1 MDDTTVGRPIRVY
14 NREGNFSDFSTDDL
28 VGKKLNYVNGW
39 SCGAGSESLFIGM
52 DGEVHGASCRVGGQ
66 LGNVFEDFT
75 IPDSWVTCDKAVCSC
90 GADLFIPK
98 SSSPETRPL
107 LIKTNSG
114 TVDLNLRSD
123 FELDKFEAMERTFAS
138 NLKQVYWELGR
149 RCNYDCSYCWP
160 WIHNKTD
167 RHKTLDELVLAT
179 DNIVEKFGKGSRL
192 HFIISGGEPTLN
204 PDFLDWIR
212 YISGLGHSTSM
223 HSNGSRLP
231 DYYRE
236 IIHYGDL
243 NLSAHFEALEMDKFL
258 KVVAA
263 VTDEKLINHNDG
275 VGHLEVK
282 LMMAPGDRQ
291 IALELRQKLL
301 RIPHFGSCCVIAFV
315 PIRDIKTGEEI
326 ESGYDAEDF
335 KLFGNV
341 TQK

>member
-1 MDDTTVGRPIRVY
+1 MSDITQGRPIRVY
-14 NREGNFSDFSTDDL
+14 NRDGKFSDFSTDDL
-28 VGKKLNYVNGW
+28 VGKKLNFVNGW
-39 SCGAGSESLFIGM
+39 TCGAGTESLFIGM

-66 LGNVFEDFT
+66 LGNVFEDFSV
-75 IPDSWVTCDKAVCSC
+75 PEQWVTCDKAVCSC

-98 SSSPETRPL
+98 SSSEETKPL

-114 TVDLNLRSD
+114 TVDLAMRSD
-123 FELDKFEAMERTFAS
+123 IELDQFVAMERTFSS
-138 NLKQVYWELGR
+138 NLKQIYWELGR

-167 RHKTLDELVLAT
+167 RHKTLEELVAAT
-179 DNIVEKFGKGSRL
+179 DNIIDRFGKGSRL

-212 YISGLGHSTSM
+212 YISAMGHSNSM

-231 DYYRE
+231 EYYRE

-243 NLSAHFEALEMDKFL
+243 NLSAHFEQLEFQKFL
-258 KVVAA
+258 SVVAA
-263 VTDEKLINHNDG
+263 VTDEKILNKNQG

-282 LMMAPGDRQ
+282 LMMAPGDRL
-291 IALELRQKLL
+291 IALRMRDEIFN
-301 RIPHFGSCCVIAFV
+301 IPLFKNYCTLAFV

-326 ESGYDAEDF
+326 ESGYDPEDF
-335 KLFGNV
+335 KLFGNEMV
-341 TQK
+341 